1 MGRYGLLRRGNVVTK
16 LMKLLMVVR
25 LSGNLFNRTESQKN
39 PIKIP
44 INFPLKPM
52 VAPVEPAKRR
62 KVATSSDCA
71 FLVDDHRGDLLWDT
85 RDNHG

>member
-1 MGRYGLLRRGNVVTK
+1 MGKYGLLRRGNVVTK
-16 LMKLLMVVR
+16 LMKLLMVR
-25 LSGNLFNRTESQKN
+25 LSGNLFNLTESPKKN

-44 INFPLKPM
+44 INFLLKPM

-71 FLVDDHRGDLLWDT
+71 FLVDDHLIGRSVVGY
-85 RDNHG
+85 